1 MARTGRCRGMDIVH
15 QEGGRLARRVVVADD
30 DEDIAR
36 FIALTLE
43 DAGYVVLTARDGE
56 EARDVVLGSAPDL
69 LVLDWMMPKL
79 DGTDV
84 VAALR
89 AHPRT
94 RDLPIVMLTAK
105 TSDADV
111 WEGWQAGVDYYMTK
125 PFDPEELLRFVAS
138 TGGPA
143 RAG

>member
-1 MARTGRCRGMDIVH
+1 MEIVN
-15 QEGGRLARRVVVADD
+15 EADDRVVRRIVVADD

-36 FIALTLE
+36 IISMTLE
-43 DAGYVVLTARDGE
+43 DAGFNVMTARDGE
-56 EARDVVLGSAPDL
+56 EAREVVLQWMPDL

-89 AHPRT
+89 AHERT
-94 RDLPIVMLTAK
+94 RHLPIVMLSAK
-105 TSDADV
+105 TSDSDL

-125 PFDPEELLRFVAS
+125 PFDPEELLRFVAY
-138 TGGPA
+138 TE
-143 RAG
+143 RAATAS